1 MSGSDTAFNRIK
13 SLLGKMDR
21 SIDDAR
27 QHRLHADED
36 QSGPPIEHEHD
47 TDLSNSEQ
55 KLVPQPAPATAPAP
69 VASRP
74 PSKYG
79 KARPIRELRNTNGHA
94 PDSDKGSTG
103 FSHPKSHDADTG
115 WKTA

>member
-1 MSGSDTAFNRIK
+1 MAGTDTAFDRIK

-27 QHRLHADED
+27 QQRLQGKA
-36 QSGPPIEHEHD
+36 QSDAGAQDHPESSDNH
-47 TDLSNSEQ
+47 SASENP
-55 KLVPQPAPATAPAP
+55 VIAPSPSETSAAR
-69 VASRP
+69 VASSPTRP

-79 KARPIRELRNTNGHA
+79 RARPIREL
-94 PDSDKGSTG
+94 SKGSNLPGHGSPNGTDG
-103 FSHPKSHDADTG
+103 STPG

>member
-1 MSGSDTAFNRIK
+1 MAGTDTAFDQIK

-27 QHRLHADED
+27 QQRLQGDTQPDTQAHDASDSSDNQPTSDNPTRASGSSED
-36 QSGPPIEHEHD
+36 AKAQVAPP
-47 TDLSNSEQ
+47 Q
-55 KLVPQPAPATAPAP
+55 
-69 VASRP
+69 SRP

-79 KARPIRELRNTNGHA
+79 RARPIRDL
-94 PDSDKGSTG
+94 SKGSNQPGHSSPNGSAGST
-103 FSHPKSHDADTG
+103 PG

>member
-1 MSGSDTAFNRIK
+1 MPGSDTAFNRIK

-27 QHRLHADED
+27 QQRLHADED
-36 QSGPPIEHEHD
+36 GGGAEISPESAVILSDTERQAVEETHEKP
-47 TDLSNSEQ
+47 L
-55 KLVPQPAPATAPAP
+55 PATA
-69 VASRP
+69 RP

-79 KARPIRELRNTNGHA
+79 RARPIREIPNG
-94 PDSDKGSTG
+94 SSGSSEETSNG
-103 FSHPKSHDADTG
+103 FSGTGNRGTDTG